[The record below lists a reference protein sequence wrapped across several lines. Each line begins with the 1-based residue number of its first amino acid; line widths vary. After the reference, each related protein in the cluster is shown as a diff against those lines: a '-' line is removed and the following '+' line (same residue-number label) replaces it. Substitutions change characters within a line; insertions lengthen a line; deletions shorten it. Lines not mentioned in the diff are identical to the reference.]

1 MRKSRRTRAVLIT
14 AGLVLGAAGA
24 AVAQGGGVNGHGGT
38 GTTPPTHVPTVA
50 KAKGPQPSP
59 PPGAIAASQRRAE
72 AVARGEDPP
81 LAVWDPTTGDLA
93 KNPDGSLLMSDR
105 ARFDEKTGELL
116 HNPDGTPVRG
126 EPKARNEPKCPPPG
140 QCAR

>member
-1 MRKSRRTRAVLIT
+1 MKRSSWTRAALL
-14 AGLVLGAAGA
+14 AGALVVGVGGAAI
-24 AVAQGGGVNGHGGT
+24 AQGEGGANGHGGT
-38 GTTPPTHVPTVA
+38 GVRPPSNPIAAT
-50 KAKGPQPSP
+50 KATGGQPSP

-72 AVARGEDPP
+72 ALARGEDPP

-105 ARFDEKTGELL
+105 ARFDPKSGELL
-116 HNPDGTPVRG
+116 HNPDGSPVSG
-126 EPKARNEPKCPPPG
+126 EPQRPQGPNCAPA